1 MRFLADMGISMS
13 TVEAL
18 RRERH
23 EVVHLREEGLQR
35 LPDPAILAKAREE
48 ARTVLTFDLDF
59 SDLLAIGGQSYPSVI
74 IFRVRN
80 QTPAVVTEGVRQVLA
95 DQRQTLAEGAII
107 IVEDAR
113 YRIRRLPIEQT
124 GPEP

>member
-18 RRERH
+18 RQEGH

-35 LPDPAILAKAREE
+35 LPDPAILEKARQEE
-48 ARTVLTFDLDF
+48 RAVLTFDLDF
-59 SDLLAIGGQSYPSVI
+59 GDLLAIGGQKYPSVI
-74 IFRVRN
+74 IFRLRN
-80 QTPAVVTEGVRQVLA
+80 ESPPTVTMALFQALA
-95 DQRQTLAEGAII
+95 DERHALADGAII

-113 YRIRRLPIEQT
+113 YRIRRLPIE
-124 GPEP
+124 GPGTDS